1 LILRNEIYIR
11 IFIKNIN
18 RKSFFFFTLF
28 NIRVIGAP
36 GADIEARR
44 STCDDDN
51 GTCFRVACSAD
62 DGVETESDE
71 EELEDD
77 DIIGIC
83 DVTPPFAVVFMGIT
97 GMSDKL
103 SSFFCL
109 LGDDIMTF
117 EGNILL
123 FCFCNSFD

>member
-11 IFIKNIN
+11 IFIENIS
-18 RKSFFFFTLF
+18 RKAFFTLF
-28 NIRVIGAP
+28 NISVIGAP
-36 GADIEARR
+36 GVDTEARR
-44 STCDDDN
+44 STCDDN
-51 GTCFRVACSAD
+51 SGTCFRVACSAD

-83 DVTPPFAVVFMGIT
+83 DVAAPFAVVFMEIG

>member
-1 LILRNEIYIR
+1 M
-11 IFIKNIN
+11 
-18 RKSFFFFTLF
+18 
-28 NIRVIGAP
+28 IGAP